1 MEDEAVIQ
9 ELLLKILS
17 QYGYRVITAK
27 NGNEALQMVKEKG
40 LELDLVITDAIM
52 PSMGGSALIKQLKVN
67 HPGLKVL
74 LMSGYTDNIIAD
86 HCVVDSETPFL
97 QKPFS
102 IHDVI
107 SKVQEV
113 MQ

>member
-1 MEDEAVIQ
+1 MMA
-9 ELLLKILS
+9 
-17 QYGYRVITAK
+17 
-27 NGNEALQMVKEKG
+27 EKD

-52 PSMGGSALIKQLKVN
+52 PSMGGSELIKRLKVN

-74 LMSGYTDNIIAD
+74 LMSGDTDNIIAD
-86 HCVVDSETPFL
+86 HCVVDSEIPFI

-102 IHDVI
+102 IHEVI
-107 SKVQEV
+107 TKVQEV